1 MTVEE
6 FGERLAAA
14 LPPGAVRPNLGK
26 GTTTIK
32 GYKKGRAIYFR
43 ANSRFSVAYADLLE
57 SYQQFQGQR
66 VSTRDLRAY
75 RPSVFDSQARQP
87 AGHSC
92 HCTFLFLALLEL
104 GLAEDLQGNGK
115 PFSPFSVKFLP
126 DPG

>member
-32 GYKKGRAIYFR
+32 GYRRGQVIYHR
-43 ANSRFSVAYADLLE
+43 GNSRFSVTYANLLE

-75 RPSVFDSQARQP
+75 RPHVFDSQARP
-87 AGHSC
+87 AGYSC
-92 HCTFLFLALLEL
+92 HCTFLFTALLEL

-126 DPG
+126 DPE